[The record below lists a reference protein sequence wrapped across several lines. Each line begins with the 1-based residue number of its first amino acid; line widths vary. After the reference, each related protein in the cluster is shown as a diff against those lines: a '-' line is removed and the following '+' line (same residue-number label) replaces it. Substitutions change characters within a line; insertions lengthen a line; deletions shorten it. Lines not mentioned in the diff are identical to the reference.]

1 MGVPR
6 LAMFSGPQE
15 LAGHLAEADRI
26 LAEIP
31 TGSPAAP
38 ELQCLL
44 LETLSDPG
52 PGLGQRLQGQ
62 GWGGLWRKGR
72 GEPPTWGPA
81 GGTDRGLGDPT
92 GPGTL
97 LSGSSGTKATKGPGA
112 CSASRPWHRGTR
124 PQGCPAGL
132 EPQGRAGRLAPGL
145 WGGPSYEPGRELPA

>member
-31 TGSPAAP
+31 TGPPAAP

-52 PGLGQRLQGQ
+52 PGLGQRPQGQ

-81 GGTDRGLGDPT
+81 GPVGPGRRHGQRPWGPHRSRHVALRVEWNKGYQGPRGL
-92 GPGTL
+92 L
-97 LSGSSGTKATKGPGA
+97 
-112 CSASRPWHRGTR
+112 CFSA
-124 PQGCPAGL
+124 
-132 EPQGRAGRLAPGL
+132 LAPGDTTT
-145 WGGPSYEPGRELPA
+145 GMSCGAGAPGTGRQAGARTLGRPLL